1 VVVAAI
7 VAVAVVAAIA
17 LDATKPGLRY
27 FAFAENIR
35 NKNGTARRK
44 PDGLFFYVN
53 KTDSSSQIQI
63 RAT

>member
-1 VVVAAI
+1 
-7 VAVAVVAAIA
+7 VAVVAAIA

-27 FAFAENIR
+27 FAFAANIR

-44 PDGLFFYVN
+44 SDGLFFCLHS
-53 KTDSSSQIQI
+53 KSMRRFKQLGCQI